1 MDNAC
6 QTKTVMQAGNSGS
19 ITMIQ
24 KLLGAEPCRNFL
36 AIKHT
41 LHLNNFVTKENETL
55 G

>member
-1 MDNAC
+1 MDNC
-6 QTKTVMQAGNSGS
+6 LPDQMVMQAGNSGS

-24 KLLGAEPCRNFL
+24 KLLGAERCRNFF

-41 LHLNNFVTKENETL
+41 LHLNNFVAKENETL